1 MNRQSEAPDDLAVTL
16 EHAPEARPE
25 PFVESYPDLA
35 SDLGSDHE
43 SDMNLSE
50 SSGAGERAARAAG
63 GGIRS
68 VRTRILGVVAVLVV
82 AMVVLGVVAV
92 STTVALRERT
102 ETIATIQSTLN
113 ARVMDLQSS
122 VWSYRLATGGL
133 GDYMGEPDEAGP
145 QFVAIDGAHGSVTA
159 EMRAFEDIYAGIG
172 EPVPDQYESFAL
184 SVNEYISIVEDR
196 KLPAFEAEDRAAF
209 RSADTDLDRVGQ
221 QMGGALDRLQSYIDD
236 ILAGETAGAASEAST
251 AIVTLVVIIAVGA
264 FGGLAFGWVT
274 SGRIKKAIVG
284 VQRTVEAIA
293 DGDLTHEPDVR
304 GRDELGDMARALS
317 SAQANLRALI
327 TGVVESSG
335 TIASSAES
343 LAGVSSQFSASSEE
357 TAAQSG
363 VVAAAAEQVSQNV
376 RTVAAGAEQ
385 MGASIREIAQNSNE
399 AAKVANRATDRAAST
414 NVTVQKLGT
423 SSQEIGDV
431 VKVITSIAEQT
442 NLLALNAT
450 IEAARAGEAGK
461 GFAVVASEVKELAQE
476 TAKATEDI
484 ARRVE
489 AIQDDTSSAVGAIGE
504 IADIIGRINDYQLT
518 IASAVEEQTATTTEM
533 SRGVQESATGASE
546 IAGNITGIATA
557 AQESA
562 ATMQRMSV
570 AVDELAQVSVE
581 LRTRVAQFRI

>member
-1 MNRQSEAPDDLAVTL
+1 MSEQQNAPRRLWAD
-16 EHAPEARPE
+16 RP
-25 PFVESYPDLA
+25 
-35 SDLGSDHE
+35 
-43 SDMNLSE
+43 
-50 SSGAGERAARAAG
+50 
-63 GGIRS
+63 
-68 VRTRILGVVAVLVV
+68 VLVKIV
-82 AMVVLGVVAV
+82 MSVLLMVV
-92 STTVALRERT
+92 
-102 ETIATIQSTLN
+102 
-113 ARVMDLQSS
+113 
-122 VWSYRLATGGL
+122 
-133 GDYMGEPDEAGP
+133 
-145 QFVAIDGAHGSVTA
+145 VTA
-159 EMRAFEDIYAGIG
+159 VVTA
-172 EPVPDQYESFAL
+172 FAL
-184 SVNEYISIVEDR
+184 SSMRTLRADAALMYSGNVVPLQQLTEIQRAYQG
-196 KLPAFEAEDRAAF
+196 DRA
-209 RSADTDLDRVGQ
+209 RVVQYGIADEETRGTLVDELAERKVDLHSQIEAYRPNAVDEADVDALVA
-221 QMGGALDRLQSYIDD
+221 ALDTYYAAAEGTLFPFADEGDAEGFATYFDETIRPLTTGVLDAMQVETVSQGEEAAALADETD
-236 ILAGETAGAASEAST
+236 AVAARSILLTILVAALGAVAASAL
-251 AIVTLVVIIAVGA
+251 AYVVARNIARRIGAVSSALAAVG
-264 FGGLAFGWVT
+264 
-274 SGRIKKAIVG
+274 
-284 VQRTVEAIA
+284 
-293 DGDLTHEPDVR
+293 DGDLTVSSGVT
-304 GRDELGDMARALS
+304 GRDEIGTLAVDLERT
-317 SAQANLRALI
+317 QANLRALI
-327 TGVVESSG
+327 TGVVESSV

>member
-1 MNRQSEAPDDLAVTL
+1 MSAPRPAPSADRQRRFTVGRRLRFTFTVLVVLVIVAAGVGAAALAQQKSYTAQLLEAQRIETA
-16 EHAPEARPE
+16 AGEAR
-25 PFVESYPDLA
+25 FLIADATGWQALYVADSA
-35 SDLGSDHE
+35 
-43 SDMNLSE
+43 
-50 SSGAGERAARAAG
+50 
-63 GGIRS
+63 
-68 VRTRILGVVAVLVV
+68 ILGVEAALGADGYNRKGMEESRRSVEAWLDDLEATATDAAAKEFLAQLVPAWENFYDWDDQV
-82 AMVVLGVVAV
+82 VTWLRTGTSEGAQQAMT
-92 STTVALRERT
+92 S
-102 ETIATIQSTLN
+102 IN
-113 ARVMDLQSS
+113 
-122 VWSYRLATGGL
+122 GG
-133 GDYMGEPDEAGP
+133 D
-145 QFVAIDGAHGSVTA
+145 
-159 EMRAFEDIYAGIG
+159 
-172 EPVPDQYESFAL
+172 
-184 SVNEYISIVEDR
+184 
-196 KLPAFEAEDRAAF
+196 
-209 RSADTDLDRVGQ
+209 
-221 QMGGALDRLQSYIDD
+221 
-236 ILAGETAGAASEAST
+236 AGAAYDQ
-251 AIVTLVVIIAVGA
+251 VLGIADA
-264 FGGLAFGWVT
+264 TQAT
-274 SGRIKKAIVG
+274 SAER
-284 VQRTVEAIA
+284 VEAILA
-293 DGDLTHEPDVR
+293 EQQAWQTRTISVLVATGLVAVVAALFLGAWTNRVLVGRINRVREVAEALSSGDLTQTSGLAPT
-304 GRDELGDMARALS
+304 DELGDAGLALDKGVTTIRGLVSGLAR
-317 SAQANLRALI
+317 SA
-327 TGVVESSG
+327 G
-335 TIASSAES
+335 T
-343 LAGVSSQFSASSEE
+343 LAGGTEQLAQVASRFSASSEE

-461 GFAVVASEVKELAQE
+461 GFAVVASEVKE

-557 AQESA
+557 ASSTAEAIQQMNDSIA
-562 ATMQRMSV
+562 
-570 AVDELAQVSVE
+570 ELA
-581 LRTRVAQFRI
+581 RTSADMESDAAKFVY